1 VPAREAFHG
10 EAFRFPVGVGA
21 AVTGFEFQDGGAFG
35 DEITDVLEFGLF
47 LVGQGAELGA
57 GWGMRGGGRGRFHGG
72 MFDPFGGVVHGVP
85 HFFLMD
91 QKSA

>member
-47 LVGQGAELGA
+47 LVGQGA
-57 GWGMRGGGRGRFHGG
+57 
-72 MFDPFGGVVHGVP
+72 
-85 HFFLMD
+85 
-91 QKSA
+91 